1 MIPDIEGYLF
11 HEKVQ
16 RDDASSYIG
25 NLLVRQRLI
34 NERTFQFA
42 EPFLPAGSLVID
54 ACAGP
59 EGSFLATTRRG
70 HQWIGNDISH
80 KFAGILKNEGASV
93 VLSDFPNAPFCDR
106 SADAVFFIF
115 ALNNICNPKMA
126 FREAARITRNSGLA
140 VVTEPG
146 LSIWITK
153 ILFHS
158 ILSHTTDPSALN
170 YLKRRKF
177 SAEVEAYFADK
188 PFSEHEYANF
198 MLEGTIGIT
207 ADILLPKVRDT
218 IDLTKK
224 RAKTYFG
231 FHEALT
237 EAYFENISEQ
247 SKQAGFKMVKTGIL
261 AVTQTSA
268 GWDVSQVAEI
278 PTESWI
284 NQLIQ
289 IRKWQRDQTPLLNI
303 FPTSMDRAA
312 KRMVIPILCM
322 KKVEPA
328 SLSGSLVPNY
338 TLC

>member
-1 MIPDIEGYLF
+1 MVLDIEKYLF

-25 NLLVRQRLI
+25 NLLIRQRLI

-42 EPFLPAGSLVID
+42 EPFLPAGSLIID

-70 HQWIGNDISH
+70 HQWVGNDISH

-126 FREAARITRNSGLA
+126 FKEAARVTKDDGLA
-140 VVTEPG
+140 IVTEPG

-158 ILSHTTDPSALN
+158 ILSRIADPSVFD
-170 YLKRRKF
+170 YLGKRKF
-177 SAEVEAYFADK
+177 STEVAAYFADK
-188 PFSEHEYANF
+188 PFSEHEYADF
-198 MLEGTIGIT
+198 MLERTIGIT
-207 ADILLPKVRDT
+207 ANILLPKVKDT

-224 RAKTYFG
+224 HAKAYFG
-231 FHEALT
+231 FHETLT
-237 EAYFENISEQ
+237 ETYFENISEQ
-247 SKQAGFKMVKTGIL
+247 SKQAGFKMVRTGIL
-261 AVTQTSA
+261 AVTQVTN
-268 GWDVSQVAEI
+268 GWEVSQIAEV
-278 PTESWI
+278 PAENWI
-284 NQLIQ
+284 NQFIQ
-289 IRKWQRDQTPLLNI
+289 IRKWQRDQTPQLNI
-303 FPTSMDRAA
+303 FPSSMDKAA

-322 KKVEPA
+322 QK
-328 SLSGSLVPNY
+328 
-338 TLC
+338 